1 MLKTIK
7 SLKFKIITLLL
18 LELLILVGFF
28 TLWFYNV
35 WGLKDIINIEMM
47 LIAMLVIILINTISF
62 IVVFRTISKKRYSTD
77 LKAASIIGADVQ
89 EAYNFGMIGL
99 LVVDESDTII
109 WTNELFSDRQIN
121 VMDNNIFA
129 WQPQLRHLKDGDLKD
144 DENTV
149 KVDINGHIYEVEYL
163 PDAMLYI
170 FRDIS
175 AAEAYYTYSQEHAPV
190 VGYIM
195 IDNYSDVSI
204 NIDESSDQIA
214 DVRKAIND
222 FAEKHNALL
231 RRYRTDAYMVFM
243 FYKDFEIMRDIDRF
257 SVLDKIRELSL
268 HEETPLTLSM
278 GFAHGFPDIVK
289 LNEMAAST
297 IDIAMSR
304 GGDQVVVSKYGE
316 ELMFYGGKSEA
327 QEKHNKVKA
336 RVMADSLLSLI
347 KQSSNVIIMGHKDS
361 DLDSMGS
368 SLGIKAICDS
378 VKKPASVVFDPK
390 STESKT
396 KNAVTTLFSRDDIN
410 RIMVSPHD
418 VMDKLKANTLVI
430 VTDVH
435 RPSMT
440 LCPKLLERAN
450 TVAVVDHHRRAEEF
464 IENPIFTYIE
474 PSASSASELVTELIQ
489 YSSSNPKIEL
499 PASFATFM
507 LAGIYLDTNFFR
519 AKTTGMGTFGASMLL
534 KEFGADNTLADSF
547 LKDEFEEYS
556 LKTKIMSNSTTPYL
570 GVVVSLADPKDIIEP
585 ATLAKVANQ
594 TLQIKG
600 VNACFVIGRTS
611 EKDVRIS
618 ARSDGTINVQS
629 LMEKMGGGGHFSMA
643 AGSFEN
649 QTIEEVNT
657 KLLETLEQYINYV
670 RTVK

>member
-7 SLKFKIITLLL
+7 SLKFRIITLLF
-18 LELLILVGFF
+18 LELLVLVGFF
-28 TLWFYNV
+28 ALWFYNI
-35 WGLKDIINIEMM
+35 WQLKEIINIEMM
-47 LIAMLVIILINTISF
+47 LIAMLVIILLNTISF
-62 IVVFRTISKKRYSTD
+62 IIVFRTISKKRFSTD

-99 LVVDESDTII
+99 LVVDETDTII
-109 WTNELFSDRQIN
+109 WTSELFSDRQIN

-129 WQPQLRHLKDGDLKD
+129 WQPQLRHLKDGDLNEE
-144 DENTV
+144 ENTV

-243 FYKDFEIMRDIDRF
+243 FYKDFEIMRDINRF

-347 KQSSNVIIMGHKDS
+347 KRSSNVIIMGHKDS

-440 LCPKLLERAN
+440 LCPKLLQRAN
-450 TVAVVDHHRRAEEF
+450 TVAVIDHHRRAEEF
-464 IENPIFTYIE
+464 IENPIFTYVE

-489 YSSSNPKIEL
+489 YSSCNPKIEL
-499 PASFATFM
+499 PAAFATFM

-519 AKTTGMGTFGASMLL
+519 AKTAGMGTFGASMLL
-534 KEFGADNTLADSF
+534 KEFGADNTLADNF

-600 VNACFVIGRTS
+600 VNACFVVGRTS

-643 AGSFEN
+643 AGSFEG
-649 QTIEEVNT
+649 QTIEEVNA
-657 KLLETLEQYINYV
+657 KLLETLEQYINFV